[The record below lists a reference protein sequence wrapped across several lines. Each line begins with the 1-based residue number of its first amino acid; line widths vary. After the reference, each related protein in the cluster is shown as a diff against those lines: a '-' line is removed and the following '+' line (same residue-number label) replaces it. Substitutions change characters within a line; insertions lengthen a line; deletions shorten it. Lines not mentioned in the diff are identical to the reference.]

1 MEGALRD
8 GSIALHA
15 FPFNS
20 ELDMYDASLI
30 EAGVELSAS
39 LQTRYGQP
47 RPTVLS
53 QRDVPGMTQAIVPVL
68 SKLGVLRIA
77 I

>member
-1 MEGALRD
+1 
-8 GSIALHA
+8 
-15 FPFNS
+15 
-20 ELDMYDASLI
+20 MYDASLI